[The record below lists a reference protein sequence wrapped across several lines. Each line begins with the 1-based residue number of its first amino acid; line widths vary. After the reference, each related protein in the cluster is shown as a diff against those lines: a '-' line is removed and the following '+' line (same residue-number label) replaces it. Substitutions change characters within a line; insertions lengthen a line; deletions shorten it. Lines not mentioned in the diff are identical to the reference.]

1 MRALT
6 KAQLESL
13 CDEFAIV
20 GERANAFSNFVTE
33 FEAEWE
39 HHEAM
44 SKPLGR
50 SEIKRIREWIT
61 ALDAVA
67 DMIHDTI
74 EQPGGVDRRPRLNF
88 RNLPQTKD
96 GGLDIDRVYWEHDL
110 PRTGGSKSAPG
121 APAEVLR
128 GIVEVLSNHGP
139 ALVHHG
145 LRAESRLQQAYLDF
159 APDNEPKRKGRP
171 ENPPRALLIR
181 NLIDRRQSFL
191 DAPISYAE
199 GQPFVRFCERLLEAY
214 DIEPGDTAQLIK
226 RALGRGRRAKS
237 ARSGSPPGAAGDE
250 DVDLDPFS

>member
-44 SKPLGR
+44 SEPLGR

-171 ENPPRALLIR
+171 ANAPRALLIR
-181 NLIDRRQSFL
+181 HLLGRRQSFL

-214 DIEPGDTAQLIK
+214 GVETGDTAQLIK
-226 RALGRGRRAKS
+226 RALGHGRHIRKATQPHRGS
-237 ARSGSPPGAAGDE
+237 SSD
-250 DVDLDPFS
+250 DDLDPYC